1 MDEGIVTIGFLCY
14 KSNVHE
20 FLHNV
25 FCQISET
32 MLFTNVA
39 PVVMCDNLCFL
50 FYKHIDSSRFE
61 VYKAVN
67 SILNY
72 NICNF
77 FNRYRMEF
85 EKHFERGLT
94 LLRTYLKM
102 DLGRTISN
110 DYVIL
115 PGDVPIYGYMQNP
128 YVRERIDLDNVSST
142 LVENPE

>member
-1 MDEGIVTIGFLCY
+1 MDKGIVTIGFLCY
-14 KSNVHE
+14 KPNVHE

-39 PVVMCDNLCFL
+39 PVVMCKNLCFL

-77 FNRYRMEF
+77 FNF
-85 EKHFERGLT
+85 FERDLT

-102 DLGRTISN
+102 DIGRTIFN

-115 PGDVPIYGYMQNP
+115 PGDFPIYGYMQNP